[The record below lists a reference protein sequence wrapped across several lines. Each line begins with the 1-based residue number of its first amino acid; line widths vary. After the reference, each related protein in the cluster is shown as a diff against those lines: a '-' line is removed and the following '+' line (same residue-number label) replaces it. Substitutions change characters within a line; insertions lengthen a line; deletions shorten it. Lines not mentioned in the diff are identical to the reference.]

1 MLNVYELKKRKRK
14 DIAIIFAF
22 ITYASK
28 NKKKNLYVFILIE
41 LFLKTVPQ
49 LIIQIIKNNFNRIEL
64 LD

>member
-14 DIAIIFAF
+14 DITIIFAF

-49 LIIQIIKNNFNRIEL
+49 LIIQIIKNNLTGLNY
-64 LD
+64 

>member
-14 DIAIIFAF
+14 DISIIFAF
-22 ITYASK
+22 TYASK

-49 LIIQIIKNNFNRIEL
+49 LIIQIIKNNLTGLNY
-64 LD
+64 